1 MQFKLLKHNWL
12 EYFFLIIVLNLAVI
26 FQLNESTIQSLFFF
40 FFPSDAYKISLEL
53 EMKSSYLPAP

>member
-26 FQLNESTIQSLFFF
+26 FQLNESTIQSFFF
-40 FFPSDAYKISLEL
+40 FSSDAYKISLEL